1 MDKENIL
8 IKRTISAAVAL
19 ASKYHVLIISGVLI
33 LLITL
38 TISTLI
44 YPDQSIMAQQ
54 QQTRRQQLQQQ
65 QLQQQQPQTDKI
77 YHSNATGATIT
88 FHGNS
93 ITSKTSNVTDTN
105 NSGLTGFGQKN
116 SMRNMTNPMFLM
128 NKNPLTNLSNPL
140 TNMTNPLAK

>member
-1 MDKENIL
+1 MDKEDIVA
-8 IKRTISAAVAL
+8 KRTISAAAAL
-19 ASKYHVLIISGVLI
+19 ASKYHVLIIYGVLI

-38 TISTLI
+38 AMSTLI
-44 YPDQSIMAQQ
+44 YLDQSIMAQQ
-54 QQTRRQQLQQQ
+54 QQTRLQL
-65 QLQQQQPQTDKI
+65 QQQPQTDKI

-105 NSGLTGFGQKN
+105 NSGLTGFGPKN

-128 NKNPLTNLSNPL
+128 NKNPLNNLSNPL
-140 TNMTNPLAK
+140 TNMTNP

>member
-54 QQTRRQQLQQQ
+54 QQTRRQKLQQS
-65 QLQQQQPQTDKI
+65 QTDKI